1 MKTISKHI
9 KIAERQVARIEQQM
23 AISGMTF
30 TDWVRNAIEIKLGHV
45 ETVNAIKEAKA
56 DLLRTQVEVQRE
68 VANLRLNIL
77 ADQKTFIDQTR
88 SLNEQMS
95 ERHIDIC
102 KKHIS
107 GLTTVFQRGIE
118 GGTFAGGGSGVA
130 RPYQSKSKFDGGQ
143 GPISFPNDE

>member
-45 ETVNAIKEAKA
+45 ETVDAIKEAKA

-88 SLNEQMS
+88 SLNEQM
-95 ERHIDIC
+95 
-102 KKHIS
+102 
-107 GLTTVFQRGIE
+107 
-118 GGTFAGGGSGVA
+118 
-130 RPYQSKSKFDGGQ
+130 
-143 GPISFPNDE
+143 